1 MFTVMQGGVPVTLS
15 TTWQRIRQKRQ
26 EFAGRTTLGAR
37 NIVPTYTSTQLVS
50 ETASKKRCF
59 RFDERCNVSTK
70 KNCSNRRINRKSEAR
85 ENNLHFFL
93 SVINDVD
100 FLMRC
105 NWISWI
111 DIFLGTTEKR
121 DSDMT
126 VTWAEW
132 RTDNEVDDMG
142 SPTSHTKASI
152 TLRCSQ
158 KCRKYAVEEGVGACT
173 AFRIRA

>member
-1 MFTVMQGGVPVTLS
+1 MFTVIQGGVPVTLS

-26 EFAGRTTLGAR
+26 EFAGRTMLGAR

-85 ENNLHFFL
+85 ENNLHFFCQ
-93 SVINDVD
+93 SNDVD

-111 DIFLGTTEKR
+111 DIFFRNDRETRQWHDGYLGGMEDRQWGGWYGVSNKPYK
-121 DSDMT
+121 SF
-126 VTWAEW
+126 
-132 RTDNEVDDMG
+132 N
-142 SPTSHTKASI
+142 HF
-152 TLRCSQ
+152 
-158 KCRKYAVEEGVGACT
+158 AVQSEM
-173 AFRIRA
+173 